1 MGGVSVNFNA
11 AEAVGVRMINIHR
24 RSMGVSMEK
33 LATGNRINRASD
45 DPAGSM
51 AATALKGER
60 GEILNQLS
68 LVRFEARRNDS
79 FDANLQDMGDALLEI
94 KNHILTAANSG
105 GTTRAEREA
114 AQIEVNGIVD
124 GLVVQGSLSGINI
137 ADLLQSNAAL
147 TADGTST
154 DGAPSTDASAA
165 QAAVSLNA
173 LRTGGTLNLVT
184 GDLEKADQFVQG
196 VFDAVVTRRGMMGA
210 RQRELDAQER
220 ELSNRDINLAA
231 ALSQIQDTDY
241 AKETAELARTQILTE
256 TATAAVQTARD
267 LQAET
272 VLALIRGD
280 TVEEVRADRAAE
292 GVTGDVSK

>member
-60 GEILNQLS
+60 GEILSQLG

-137 ADLLQSNAAL
+137 ADLLQSTAAQL
-147 TADGTST
+147 
-154 DGAPSTDASAA
+154 GANDAPTNDAAAA

-241 AKETAELARTQILTE
+241 AKETAELARTQILTV

-280 TVEEVRADRAAE
+280 TVEEVRAEKEADKL
-292 GVTGDVSK
+292 VTV